1 MLPFS
6 VCRTVG
12 CFCGNDKNVYLCKAK
27 NLINKDMATVT
38 LDLQMEQE
46 VVERV
51 KKYAAQHRISVSSI
65 AQNLFTV
72 ITHNTATDH
81 IEVRPLVKS
90 FSIDRVDVPKGFD
103 YKQALAEARNEKY
116 L

>member
-1 MLPFS
+1 
-6 VCRTVG
+6 VEK
-12 CFCGNDKNVYLCKAK
+12 NKNVYLCEAK
-27 NLINKDMATVT
+27 NLINKAMATVR

-51 KKYAAQHRISVSSI
+51 KKYAVQHRTSVSRI
-65 AQNLFTV
+65 AQNMFMV
-72 ITHNTATDH
+72 ITRNTDTGHMD
-81 IEVRPLVKS
+81 VRPLVKS
-90 FSIDRVDVPKGFD
+90 FSIDGVSVPKGFD

>member
-1 MLPFS
+1 
-6 VCRTVG
+6 VEK
-12 CFCGNDKNVYLCKAK
+12 NKNVYLCEAK
-27 NLINKDMATVT
+27 NLINKGMATVR

-51 KKYAAQHRISVSSI
+51 KKYAAQHRTSVSSI
-65 AQNLFTV
+65 AQNMFMV
-72 ITHNTATDH
+72 ITRNTDTDNMD
-81 IEVRPLVKS
+81 VRPLVKS
-90 FSIDRVDVPKGFD
+90 FSIDGVTVPKGFD

>member
-1 MLPFS
+1 
-6 VCRTVG
+6 
-12 CFCGNDKNVYLCKAK
+12 
-27 NLINKDMATVT
+27 MATVT

-51 KKYAAQHRISVSSI
+51 KKYAAQHRTSVSSI
-65 AQNLFTV
+65 AQNMFTV
-72 ITHNTATDH
+72 ITRNTATDN

-90 FSIDRVDVPKGFD
+90 LSIDEVSIPKGFD